1 MPVQFGTLVVSASYD
16 KDTRVLTVVGEAFG
30 INQYAGISNIEVSP
44 SGAGVWAAV
53 STIVSW
59 ADELVVGLFATDLAV
74 GTYDVRVTSSDG
86 EISPISTGA
95 FVVHEAFVVP
105 GAAKILFFF
114 QRSK

>member
-44 SGAGVWAAV
+44 SGAGVWTSV
-53 STIVSW
+53 DTIVSW
-59 ADELVVGLFATDLAV
+59 ADELVTGSFTADLA
-74 GTYDVRVTSSDG
+74 GGAYDIRVTSSDG
-86 EISPISTGA
+86 EVSSIATGA
-95 FVVHEAFVVP
+95 FAVP